1 LFKQVTKEFEG
12 ILDIERVSAID
23 GKAQG
28 ICGALAL
35 FRTQINLFEK
45 LVETNDKYAIVIEDD
60 VYKLPKFNNY
70 WPQILHFIST
80 ASGWD
85 FVSLDFF
92 LSLDKPELTVYNQFL
107 YKTSGFRSCGFM
119 IYNMNFLKK
128 NLHHIRNCGP
138 LDITMTF
145 NKAYIKLIPKE
156 VIVRQYIDKQSETN
170 KIIDNLSTIY
180 SLHYAETEKYLKTY
194 NSLSLIRK
202 FSLLRR

>member
-28 ICGALAL
+28 VCGGTGL
-35 FRTQINLFEK
+35 FQTQIKLFEK

-70 WPQILHFIST
+70 WPQIVNFIST
-80 ASGWD
+80 TSGWD
-85 FVSLDFF
+85 FVALDFF

-107 YKTSGFRSCGFM
+107 YKTSGFRASGFM
-119 IYNMNFLKK
+119 IYNINFLKS
-128 NLHHIRNCGP
+128 NLDRIRSTGP

-145 NKAYIKLIPKE
+145 NKDYIKLIPKE
-156 VIVRQYIDKQSETN
+156 VIVRQYVNKQSETN
-170 KIIDNLSTIY
+170 INNTSYYQEYYT
-180 SLHYAETEKYLKTY
+180 ETEKYLKTY
-194 NSLSLIRK
+194 NSLYLIHR